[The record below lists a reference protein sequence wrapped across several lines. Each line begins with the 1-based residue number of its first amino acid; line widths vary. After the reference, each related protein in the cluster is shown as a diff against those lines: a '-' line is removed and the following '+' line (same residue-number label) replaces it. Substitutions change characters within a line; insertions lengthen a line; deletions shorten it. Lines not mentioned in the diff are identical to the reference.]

1 MNSLLQLCALSLF
14 SAVLQA
20 PVNRGGTHGRRNL
33 KSLLAFS
40 RRIDEVSRWF
50 GLVATWLVLL
60 AALVC
65 ALDALLR
72 YGIGTLLVLGG
83 DGASGESFTWLFELY
98 KANSNSLRD
107 LQLVMFAGM
116 VMLGSAWTL
125 KVNEHV
131 RVDIAY
137 TALSDR
143 ARIWIDLTG
152 TVLFLMPFC
161 ILMIYFSWP
170 WFMESWTGNE
180 LSQNAGGMPRWPLKI
195 FVPFGFA
202 LIFLQGVSEL
212 IKCVAAL
219 TSNYRREHAYE
230 KPVQ

>member
-1 MNSLLQLCALSLF
+1 MNRLLALS
-14 SAVLQA
+14 
-20 PVNRGGTHGRRNL
+20 RG
-33 KSLLAFS
+33 
-40 RRIDEVSRWF
+40 IDRVSYWF
-50 GLVATWLVLL
+50 GLIAIWLVLL

-65 ALDALLR
+65 AVDALMR
-72 YGIGTLLVLGG
+72 YGIGALLWLAGT
-83 DGASGESFTWLFELY
+83 DDSSNPAFLWLFDLY
-98 KANSNSLRD
+98 KTNSNTLRD

-116 VMLGSAWTL
+116 VMLGAGWTL

-137 TALSDR
+137 TMVSDR

-152 TVLFLMPFC
+152 TLLFLMPFC

-170 WFMESWTGNE
+170 WFLQSWTGNE

-195 FVPFGFA
+195 FVPVGFA
-202 LIFLQGVSEL
+202 LLLLQGLAEL
-212 IKCVAAL
+212 IKCIAAL
-219 TSNYRREHAYE
+219 TSDYRREHAYE